1 VKDEIRLISEIFDSA
16 PPLRDDLLVYRGVDD
31 VAFGDMLEGLKVGEV
46 FGDKGFVSTT
56 LKRDVAFQDFGGD
69 VTLIEV
75 VIPAGNRVVSPLA
88 MMQDRSLVTGTMAA
102 EQEVM
107 INAGS
112 KFKIV
117 SKVGNMIR
125 VVLLNG

>member
-1 VKDEIRLISEIFDSA
+1 
-16 PPLRDDLLVYRGVDD
+16 
-31 VAFGDMLEGLKVGEV
+31 
-46 FGDKGFVSTT
+46 VSTT